1 VIFCKTYIL
10 NKLDKIFKL
19 ERKIINTFEL
29 DTLTE
34 LVHQTKLHNN
44 NHRVSFFSTGPRRKY
59 GLAASRRTARDAEL
73 MMMMK
78 DLDCRTSLERE
89 KRV

>member
-1 VIFCKTYIL
+1 L
-10 NKLDKIFKL
+10 NAKQNFTTT
-19 ERKIINTFEL
+19 IIACPY
-29 DTLTE
+29 
-34 LVHQTKLHNN
+34 
-44 NHRVSFFSTGPRRKY
+44 FSTGPRQRY